1 MHSTPGAPRPS
12 RLTKWWPI
20 GFFIGAIVCFIIGG
34 ALVGTWTSHAYDDC
48 SYSSSYDSSSS
59 YYSSYYSD
67 YDYSCATTNMGEFYG
82 AVAMFVIGGILK
94 LVAWILLII
103 FCVKRSR
110 KVSHTVTY
118 VNSPPVQE
126 TQPLQTYAAPQ
137 PYAPVPQP
145 APYPHSPA
153 SISGHPEVM
162 GSSVPGTPPP
172 NEANATAGAFKY
184 CTQCGTAVSGR
195 FCAQCGTQS

>member
-1 MHSTPGAPRPS
+1 MRLKKFLAEESSLSNMHSTPGAPRPS

-110 KVSHTVTY
+110 K
-118 VNSPPVQE
+118 
-126 TQPLQTYAAPQ
+126 TYAAPQ

-145 APYPHSPA
+145 APFPHSPA

-172 NEANATAGAFKY
+172 NEANATAGGFKY